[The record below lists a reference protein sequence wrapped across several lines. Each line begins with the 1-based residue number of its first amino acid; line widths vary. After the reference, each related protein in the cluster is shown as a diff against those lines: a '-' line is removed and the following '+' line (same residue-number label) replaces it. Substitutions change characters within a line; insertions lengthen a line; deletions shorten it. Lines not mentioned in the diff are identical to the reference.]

1 MADVLKLL
9 VTTVANRTPLA
20 ATPTTVY
27 TVPTSTTAMLSKI
40 IVCNTSSTATSFRIA
55 LVESGGTLSS
65 DHYIAYDI
73 PIAGNDTINF
83 TIGAGL
89 ATGDYIV
96 VYNTLATCTFTPCGI
111 EVI

>member
-9 VTTVANRTPLA
+9 VSTVANRTPAA
-20 ATPTTVY
+20 ATNTTVY

-40 IVCNTSSTATSFRIA
+40 MICNTSATATSFRIA
-55 LVESGGTLSS
+55 LVESGGTTSL
-65 DHYIAYDI
+65 DHYIAYDA
-73 PIAGNDTINF
+73 PIGGNETINF
-83 TIGAGL
+83 AIGAGL

-96 VYNTLATCTFTPCGI
+96 VYNTLATLTFTPMGI